1 MVWRWR
7 YEDANG
13 GEVTEGVMMPGD
25 AFTSQADAESWL
37 GENWRELLAAGVEK
51 VTLLEDD
58 RVEYAGMSLR
68 EE

>member
-1 MVWRWR
+1 MTWRWR

-13 GEVTEGVMMPGD
+13 AEVAGTGIARETFP
-25 AFTSQADAESWL
+25 TQADAETWL
-37 GENWRELLAAGVEK
+37 GETWRELLESGVEQ

-68 EE
+68 PAE

>member
-1 MVWRWR
+1 MAWRWR
-7 YEDANG
+7 YENANG
-13 GEVTEGVMMPGD
+13 GEVTEGVAPAD
-25 AFTSQADAESWL
+25 TFTSQSDAESWL

>member
-1 MVWRWR
+1 MAWRWR

-13 GEVTEGVMMPGD
+13 GEVTEGVMPVD
-25 AFTSQADAESWL
+25 EFTSQADAESWL
-37 GENWRELLAAGVEK
+37 GENWRELLAASVEK

>member
-1 MVWRWR
+1 MTWRWR

-13 GEVTEGVMMPGD
+13 AEVIDSSLPREV
-25 AFTSQADAESWL
+25 FSSQADAESWL
-37 GENWRELLAAGVEK
+37 GEAWTELLGSGVER

-68 EE
+68 AQQ